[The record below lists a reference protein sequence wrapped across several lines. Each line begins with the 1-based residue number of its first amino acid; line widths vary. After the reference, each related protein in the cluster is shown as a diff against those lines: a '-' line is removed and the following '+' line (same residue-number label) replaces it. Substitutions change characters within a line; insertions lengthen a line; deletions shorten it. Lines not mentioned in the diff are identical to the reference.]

1 MPHQSIRSDKA
12 WLRQWLPAA
21 TSDQIFRF
29 TERVGMK
36 VDDANP
42 PPDVLAKARDEA
54 LKELRFSHD

>member
-1 MPHQSIRSDKA
+1 MMQSIRSDKA
-12 WLRQWLPAA
+12 WLRQWLPEAS
-21 TSDQIFRF
+21 SDQIERF

-54 LKELRFSHD
+54 LKELRFTHD